1 MTENTAPKPHPT
13 NIISLLVS
21 LLTGIVLFYNQISLS
36 FSYSNDKNREQRIQ
50 QLEEKVRAM
59 KIEQERSKQIP
70 DAHNKR

>member
-59 KIEQERSKQIP
+59 KIEQERMKIGV
-70 DAHNKR
+70 N